1 MGSLCFIADA
11 LVTGAMLPRHLGAL
25 HTAGL
30 LESPQVQLLVTTSQP
45 DPRLSLLESRYQAR
59 CLLTPELTLGE
70 RLNHAAL
77 SSQADW
83 FVFACQPSCPTAAAW
98 PKIVSRL
105 NTHKLDVLM
114 IGMPRLGLVER
125 LLQRF
130 FNTALLLPPYFAVTR
145 SWLEKIGGFDP
156 ELDRD
161 ALHDLLQR
169 LQTCPT
175 RIQCINVPLKAPLNF
190 QPPTVDP
197 TLSSRRPP

>member
-11 LVTGAMLPRHLGAL
+11 LVTGAMLPRHLEAL
-25 HTAGL
+25 HTTA
-30 LESPQVQLLVTTSQP
+30 LESPHVQLLVTTSQP
-45 DPRLSLLESRYQAR
+45 DSRLSQLESRYQAL
-59 CLLTPELTLGE
+59 CLLTPELTLGG

-83 FVFACQPSCPTAAAW
+83 FVFACQPSCPSSAAW
-98 PKIVSRL
+98 PKIISRL

-114 IGMPRLGLVER
+114 IGMPHLDLFER

-130 FNTALLLPPYFAVTR
+130 FNKTLLPPPYFAVTR
-145 SWLEKIGGFDP
+145 NWLEKIGGFDP
-156 ELDRD
+156 ELDHD

-175 RIQCINVPLKAPLNF
+175 RIQSINAPLKAPLHF
-190 QPPTVDP
+190 HPPTDGP

>member
-1 MGSLCFIADA
+1 M
-11 LVTGAMLPRHLGAL
+11 
-25 HTAGL
+25 
-30 LESPQVQLLVTTSQP
+30 QLLVTTSQP
-45 DPRLSLLESRYQAR
+45 DPRLSQLESRYQVR

-83 FVFACQPSCPTAAAW
+83 FVFACQPSCPTPAAW
-98 PKIVSRL
+98 PKIISRL
-105 NTHKLDVLM
+105 NAHKLDVLM
-114 IGMPRLGLVER
+114 IGMSRPGLFER

-130 FNTALLLPPYFAVTR
+130 FNKTLLLPHYFAVTR

-156 ELDRD
+156 ELDHN

-175 RIQCINVPLKAPLNF
+175 RIQYIKVPLKAPLHF
-190 QPPTVDP
+190 DPPTVGP
-197 TLSSRRPP
+197 TPSLRRPP